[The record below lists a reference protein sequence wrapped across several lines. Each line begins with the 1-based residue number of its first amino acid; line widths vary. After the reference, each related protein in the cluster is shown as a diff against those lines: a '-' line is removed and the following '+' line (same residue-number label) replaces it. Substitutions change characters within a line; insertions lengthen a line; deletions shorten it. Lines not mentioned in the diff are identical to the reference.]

1 MIPAPRTN
9 AKDKRKAM
17 SSATRPVRLRGPI
30 CFMVAAS
37 VAAVLATPSA
47 VVAQDQPAPGQ
58 QRQRPAPR
66 SAQPARQSAP
76 APQAPPAVPGAAQGQ
91 QQGPTV
97 VQVKAEP
104 SQPDWTKVCGKD
116 PASNAEICYT
126 TRDFVSDQGHPVM
139 AVAVYEQ
146 KGSQQTQR
154 VVRFLLPLQLMLQ
167 PGIRFAVD
175 QGQPT
180 PGRYALCFPNGCF
193 AEAIRLKDDLIAAM
207 KKGTNL
213 NVSVQNAAA
222 REVTFA
228 VPLAGFGKAFDG
240 PAIDPKVLEEQQK
253 KLQEELE
260 KRSDELRKR
269 LQSSSGSGTTTAAA
283 PSPPAAPTPA
293 TASNPSHGDATALAI
308 PSAGPPSPTAPV
320 QPPMLM
326 KQMTVSALTD
336 KNLEGATGNDI
347 GDIEHVVESVGDKK
361 QYVVVTSGGLLGLFE
376 TARAIP
382 LENVTVQGDH
392 VLLRNMNDDQLK
404 SLPNYDNSGNAYREL
419 DSEQTVTLSEGK

>member
-1 MIPAPRTN
+1 
-9 AKDKRKAM
+9 M
-17 SSATRPVRLRGPI
+17 SFATRRARLRGPI
-30 CFMVAAS
+30 GLVAAAS
-37 VAAVLATPSA
+37 VAAVLIAPA
-47 VVAQDQPAPGQ
+47 PGVAQDQPAQ
-58 QRQRPAPR
+58 RQRQRPA
-66 SAQPARQSAP
+66 AQPAQPAPQPPP
-76 APQAPPAVPGAAQGQ
+76 APQAAPAAPGAAQGQ

-146 KGSQQTQR
+146 KGGQQTQR

-193 AEAIRLKDDLIAAM
+193 AEAIGLKDDFIAAM

-269 LQSSSGSGTTTAAA
+269 LESSAGGAATPAAAA
-283 PSPPAAPTPA
+283 P
-293 TASNPSHGDATALAI
+293 G
-308 PSAGPPSPTAPV
+308 TAPR
-320 QPPMLM
+320 Q
-326 KQMTVSALTD
+326 
-336 KNLEGATGNDI
+336 
-347 GDIEHVVESVGDKK
+347 
-361 QYVVVTSGGLLGLFE
+361 
-376 TARAIP
+376 
-382 LENVTVQGDH
+382 
-392 VLLRNMNDDQLK
+392 
-404 SLPNYDNSGNAYREL
+404 
-419 DSEQTVTLSEGK
+419 